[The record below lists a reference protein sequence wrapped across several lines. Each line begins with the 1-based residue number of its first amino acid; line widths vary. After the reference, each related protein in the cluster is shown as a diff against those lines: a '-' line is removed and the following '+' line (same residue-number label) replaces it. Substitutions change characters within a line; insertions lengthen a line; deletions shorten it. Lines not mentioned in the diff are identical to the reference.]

1 MMKKDLKKIILAS
14 LLLYSSKLLCLF
26 SQEAGLEQLSN
37 YNTSWTAVL
46 PGTTL
51 CQPEITSYGFCIATD
66 ARNLMGYSSEGK
78 LLWEKKIGRIR
89 KLSLTALRG
98 DFILFHDQN
107 SNIIKLFN
115 PSGSEIW
122 SKSLDFKPVAKP
134 FAGRDGR
141 FFIHGEGNLVCYG
154 INGIVRWKLKT
165 KTQKEM
171 PLQELPDGSV
181 IVFLADEDGKT
192 KGLRF
197 SPFGEELEDITFAG
211 SVKNSYTCS
220 QGILLTFT
228 DGSAG
233 LFSITDGLTK
243 SCWVTSVKAGN
254 PLFIVNNDKS
264 DFRLLSLLPDSIS
277 VYKINVSDGSESSS
291 LKINGINGNTLL
303 VSDFNDSGIFLADSQ
318 KAVLI
323 DPEGKEL
330 WAAKMPAGIK
340 TKEINQIAY
349 LNDDYLL
356 FCSKNWS
363 MNAYHTKQS
372 TSKYSADKTVSKNIQ
387 FDYSSF
393 APLDLSEI
401 NYFTQSSFYSEIKN
415 PERQKLIKNG
425 NFGLQEKEWL
435 TQTLSIAR
443 LSYLDSTSSDFG
455 TRMEK
460 SVFQTDSSGF
470 EEILVQLALL
480 CTDSTQS
487 ACADILSKSK
497 NKSNCRA
504 ILANLYGYDPD
515 GKLLSAIEKN
525 AELSGTKDALY
536 CNIICDAVY
545 SICLFMGRPA
555 YNKQGKDI
563 IKRFMGANYP
573 SNTRMYARDTLK
585 KIISLEL

>member
-330 WAAKMPAGIK
+330 WAAK
-340 TKEINQIAY
+340 
-349 LNDDYLL
+349 
-356 FCSKNWS
+356 C
-363 MNAYHTKQS
+363 
-372 TSKYSADKTVSKNIQ
+372 
-387 FDYSSF
+387 
-393 APLDLSEI
+393 
-401 NYFTQSSFYSEIKN
+401 
-415 PERQKLIKNG
+415 RQ
-425 NFGLQEKEWL
+425 
-435 TQTLSIAR
+435 
-443 LSYLDSTSSDFG
+443 
-455 TRMEK
+455 
-460 SVFQTDSSGF
+460 
-470 EEILVQLALL
+470 
-480 CTDSTQS
+480 
-487 ACADILSKSK
+487 
-497 NKSNCRA
+497 
-504 ILANLYGYDPD
+504 
-515 GKLLSAIEKN
+515 
-525 AELSGTKDALY
+525 EL
-536 CNIICDAVY
+536 
-545 SICLFMGRPA
+545 R
-555 YNKQGKDI
+555 
-563 IKRFMGANYP
+563 
-573 SNTRMYARDTLK
+573 LK
-585 KIISLEL
+585 K

>member
-1 MMKKDLKKIILAS
+1 MKKDLKKIILAS

-37 YNTSWTAVL
+37 YNPSWTAVL

-122 SKSLDFKPVAKP
+122 SKSLDFKPAAKP

-154 INGIVRWKLKT
+154 INGIVRWRLKT

-264 DFRLLSLLPDSIS
+264 DFRLLSLLPESIS
-277 VYKINVSDGSESSS
+277 VYKINVSDGSENSCV
-291 LKINGINGNTLL
+291 KINGINGNTLL

-323 DPEGKEL
+323 DREGKEL

-372 TSKYSADKTVSKNIQ
+372 TSKYSADKTVSKNIH

-393 APLDLSEI
+393 VPLDLSEI

-487 ACADILSKSK
+487 ACADILSRSK
-497 NKSNCRA
+497 NKANCRA

-525 AELSGTKDALY
+525 AELAGTKDSVY

-563 IKRFMGANYP
+563 IKRFMGANYS
-573 SNTRMYARDTLK
+573 SNTRIYARDTLK